1 MSGGLRL
8 GIFNDSIFEA
18 YVVVCMNRVYM
29 YVHYIWKLLSQ
40 LYQLRYE
47 L

>member
-8 GIFNDSIFEA
+8 GIFNDNIFEA
-18 YVVVCMNRVYM
+18 YVVVCKC
-29 YVHYIWKLLSQ
+29 VHYIWKLLSQ

-47 L
+47 F